1 VPRFVGGAAPLAL
14 PSISLLMA
22 LSTNPLVAAANM
34 PLMLWNGFPI
44 ALRAWRVWRR
54 ERRLNVDF
62 LDALAI
68 AASLAQGNTLAGAI
82 VTWLIKLGDSKLA
95 SASHSASSSPTIL

>member
-68 AASLAQGNTLAGAI
+68 AASLAQGNPLAGAI